1 MNALIIVLIIV
12 LCLLLV
18 LAYIPL
24 KEYVDDDDNLV
35 VKLLFTKHVF
45 PLDEVELVQIQPD
58 DLKGLVRMFGS
69 SNGGIMCGK
78 FYNSRLG
85 NVRIYTRSL
94 AKVVCFEFRGS
105 KYIVND
111 WRSAYPLH
119 STGSECRADGTN
131 ASRSARSEGRVECGI
146 GANATRSADSEGSA
160 NRRGAA
166 QVEAIDMPF
175 CKLGGTRLLIFIGVI
190 LAVVAFLCIGSLP
203 SKTYVDAQN
212 NVHFG
217 EQWLKHYSLPVDS
230 LEIIPLPEHAF
241 DGGMKVNGSAIGTKR
256 SGKFSSDSLGN
267 YRIYADGK
275 SKLVLFTYHGEKFIV
290 NDWR

>member
-1 MNALIIVLIIV
+1 MSTIVIIVIV
-12 LCLLLV
+12 ILATLLV

-45 PLDEVELVQIQPD
+45 PLDEVELIQIQSD
-58 DLKGLVRMFGS
+58 DLKGLMRIIGAS
-69 SNGGIMCGK
+69 IGGVMCGY
-78 FYNSRLG
+78 FYNSQLG
-85 NVRIYTRSL
+85 DVKMYTRSVERIVFF
-94 AKVVCFEFRGS
+94 KFQGT

-111 WRSAYPLH
+111 WRPA
-119 STGSECRADGTN
+119 N
-131 ASRSARSEGRVECGI
+131 ASRSASSEGRVGSGI
-146 GANATRSADSEGSA
+146 GANASRSADSEGSA
-160 NRRGAA
+160 DRKGAA

-175 CKLGGTRLLIFIGVI
+175 NKMGGARVLIFVGVI
-190 LAVVAFLCIGSLP
+190 LAVVAFICIGTLP

-217 EQWLKHYSLPVDS
+217 EQWFKHYSLPADS

-241 DGGMKVNGSAIGTKR
+241 DGGMKVNGNAIGTKR
-256 SGKFSSDSLGN
+256 SGKFSSDSLGD
-267 YRIYADGK
+267 YRIYADK
-275 SKLVLFTYHGEKFIV
+275 KLKLVHFIYRGEKFIV